1 MVFPGQ
7 SPIGQTSSSL
17 CWKSVGMG
25 PSVDWRGV
33 SGVAAALLIST
44 LLLTCAHGQA
54 NNAESRDGLALFT
67 KRDTYSSSTSHCT
80 PTHDTS
86 SLLDWVAELDYLMH
100 STLKQLPDAVAA
112 ARASISESNAAT
124 NRDKLIV
131 GLACF
136 LAAMAGGLGV
146 LFGKDPLNL
155 ALEDQISF
163 AAQHSWGYGYWGPFL
178 LDLDDNDPGC
188 GLEELNK
195 VLYDYS
201 FVTALHQTYGSN
213 LEEAGYTSGN
223 ADDRPEL
230 RAYYL
235 AEFGRKL
242 KLELHCITSQAG
254 SDSNASRVV
263 ALIDKYVRTG
273 QERLEITSQ
282 LMSSH
287 Y

>member
-1 MVFPGQ
+1 MG
-7 SPIGQTSSSL
+7 SW
-17 CWKSVGMG
+17 CWRSVGMG
-25 PSVDWRGV
+25 PAAVWRVG
-33 SGVAAALLIST
+33 GMAAALLISG
-44 LLLTCAHGQA
+44 LLLTCAHGQD
-54 NNAESRDGLALFT
+54 NYAESRYGLALLT
-67 KRDTYSSSTSHCT
+67 KRDTYSSSSHCA

-100 STLKQLPDAVAA
+100 STLKQLPDAVDA
-112 ARASISESNAAT
+112 ARASIAESNAAT

-155 ALEDQISF
+155 SLEDQISF

-201 FVTALHQTYGSN
+201 FVTALHQTYGTN
-213 LEEAGYTSGN
+213 LEEAGYASGT

-254 SDSNASRVV
+254 SDSNASKVV
-263 ALIDKYVRTG
+263 ALIDKYVRSG

-282 LMSSH
+282 LMGSH
-287 Y
+287 

>member
-1 MVFPGQ
+1 MGTV
-7 SPIGQTSSSL
+7 SA
-17 CWKSVGMG
+17 WESVRMG
-25 PSVDWRGV
+25 PSAAWRVGG
-33 SGVAAALLIST
+33 GVAILIGSALLF
-44 LLLTCAHGQA
+44 TCAQGQA
-54 NNAESRDGLALFT
+54 DHAESRDGLALLT
-67 KRDTYSSSTSHCT
+67 KGKRDTYSSSTSHCS

-100 STLKQLPDAVAA
+100 STLKQLPDAVTE
-112 ARASISESNAAT
+112 ARASIAESNAAT

-146 LFGKDPLNL
+146 LYGKDPLNL
-155 ALEDQISF
+155 AIEDQISF

-201 FVTALHQTYGSN
+201 FVTALHQTYGTN
-213 LEEAGYTSGN
+213 LQEAGYTSGT

-235 AEFGRKL
+235 GEFGRKL

-254 SDSNASRVV
+254 SDSSASRVV

-282 LMSSH
+282 LMGSH
-287 Y
+287 

>member
-1 MVFPGQ
+1 
-7 SPIGQTSSSL
+7 
-17 CWKSVGMG
+17 MG
-25 PSVDWRGV
+25 PCAVWRVG
-33 SGVAAALLIST
+33 GIALLISA
-44 LLLTCAHGQA
+44 LLLTCAHGQD

-67 KRDTYSSSTSHCT
+67 KRDTYSSSSSSHCT

-112 ARASISESNAAT
+112 ARSSIAESNAAT

-146 LFGKDPLNL
+146 LYGKDPLTL
-155 ALEDQISF
+155 STADQLSF

-178 LDLDDNDPGC
+178 LDLSDTEPGC
-188 GLEELNK
+188 GLAELNR
-195 VLYDYS
+195 VLYDYT
-201 FVTALHQTYGSN
+201 FVTALHQTYGPN
-213 LEEAGYTSGN
+213 AGEGGYSSGLS
-223 ADDRPEL
+223 DDRPEV

-235 AEFGRKL
+235 GEFGRKL
-242 KLELHCITSQAG
+242 KTELHCITSQAEG
-254 SDSNASRVV
+254 SKVV

-273 QERLEITSQ
+273 QERLEI
-282 LMSSH
+282 
-287 Y
+287 